1 MRLLFLN
8 PPRRDGTVMVKE
20 GRCMQRKGAWGY
32 VMAPV
37 TMVTMATMARL
48 DGHDASVM
56 DCPAEGMTFPAM
68 LDAVARLAP
77 DAVFVNTSTPSID
90 DDLAAADGIAA
101 RCPSRPTVVLY
112 GIHPTTRFEEVLAR
126 GRGVDCCV
134 LGEPELTVQALTAA
148 LSKGGPPSSVAG
160 IAWRDAAGNAAKT
173 PAGPPIAD
181 LDTLPLPDWSLVD
194 TGNYRLPLDGE
205 KFLLVNTNRGCPYRC
220 TFCNAYAYYGRTPRH
235 RSVAHVLRE
244 LEAGVRVHGV
254 KNFMF
259 WAEEFVLDRAF
270 VLELSEAIARSG
282 LGIRWVCNSRVDAV
296 TPELLAAIRRAGCWN
311 IAFGIESGD
320 QRILDLTNKRTT
332 LAQVRAAVSMA
343 RDAGLQVTGH
353 VILGFPQDT
362 RETIAATGR
371 FVDSLDLDFV
381 QYYCAMPYP
390 GTELYRE
397 GLERGWITSTDWTRW
412 EHNQSVLDYPQ
423 LKGVETMALRRRLMM
438 RWYFKPRRI
447 LRTVR
452 NHVRRP
458 SDAFTMLARLGGFL
472 RWM

>member
-1 MRLLFLN
+1 
-8 PPRRDGTVMVKE
+8 
-20 GRCMQRKGAWGY
+20 MQRKGAWGY

-37 TMVTMATMARL
+37 TMVTMATMARQ
-48 DGHDASVM
+48 DGHEATVL
-56 DCPAEGMTFPAM
+56 DCPAEGMTFPTM
-68 LDAVARLAP
+68 LDRVAHLAP

-90 DDLAAADGIAA
+90 DDLSAAAAIVA
-101 RCPSRPTVVLY
+101 RCRRRPTLALY
-112 GIHPTTRFEEVLAR
+112 GIHPTTRFEEILAK
-126 GRGVDCCV
+126 GGEVDCCV

-148 LSKGGPPSSVAG
+148 LARGEPPSSVAG
-160 IAWRDAAGNAAKT
+160 IAHRDADGRVVTT
-173 PAGPPIAD
+173 PARPPIAD
-181 LDTLPLPDWSLVD
+181 LDALPVPDWSLVD

-205 KFLLVNTNRGCPYRC
+205 RFLLVNTNRGCPWRC
-220 TFCNAYAYYGRTPRH
+220 SFCNAYAYYGRTPRH
-235 RSVAHVLRE
+235 RSVGHVLRE

-254 KNFMF
+254 RNFMF
-259 WAEEFVLDRAF
+259 WAEEFVLERAF
-270 VLELSEAIARSG
+270 VLELCEAIVRGG
-282 LGIRWVCNSRVDAV
+282 LQIRWVCNSRVDAV

-320 QRILDLTNKRTT
+320 QRVLDATNKRTT

-343 RDAGLQVTGH
+343 REAGLQVTGH

-397 GLERGWITSTDWTRW
+397 ARERGWLASTDWARW

-423 LKGVETMALRRRLMM
+423 LKAAETMALRRRMMM
-438 RWYFKPRRI
+438 RWYFTPRRI

-452 NHVRRP
+452 NHVRSP
-458 SDAFTMLARLGGFL
+458 SDAFTMLSRLGGFV